1 MLRQLIKEELSR
13 LTEEPVSFVGAS
25 PGVHPPRGFSKNL
38 ESERDPPGYSQDHP
52 AFSGKKVNAGEL
64 GFQDVFDGKPEKTES
79 ELRELG
85 YTNEWDYEAYQDGFE
100 EGIHEKGFKS

>member
-1 MLRQLIKEELSR
+1 MKLTRNTLRKLIKEELSR

-25 PGVHPPRGFSKNL
+25 PGDHPPRGFSKNL

-64 GFQDVFDGKPEKTES
+64 GFQDVFDGKKKKTAS

-85 YTNEWDYEAYQDGFE
+85 YTNEWDYESYEDAFE
-100 EGIHEKGFKS
+100 EGI